1 VGARSIG
8 QLLSGVSRRLKND
21 SVEEQNAAIKERAGW
36 AGSSVTDWT
45 PSLWFEIIKNFSK
58 LFKFDQFDIMGILIH
73 HSDTSSS
80 SSSKAVAE
88 AVADATALTSS
99 EATIMTSEAA
109 ALTVIRGGGLA
120 TDQLL
125 RNALRKRSFIDQIIT
140 CGGDNNESKFYV
152 HKLVMSVHSR

>member
-1 VGARSIG
+1 
-8 QLLSGVSRRLKND
+8 
-21 SVEEQNAAIKERAGW
+21 
-36 AGSSVTDWT
+36 
-45 PSLWFEIIKNFSK
+45 
-58 LFKFDQFDIMGILIH
+58 MGILIH

-120 TDQLL
+120 THQLL